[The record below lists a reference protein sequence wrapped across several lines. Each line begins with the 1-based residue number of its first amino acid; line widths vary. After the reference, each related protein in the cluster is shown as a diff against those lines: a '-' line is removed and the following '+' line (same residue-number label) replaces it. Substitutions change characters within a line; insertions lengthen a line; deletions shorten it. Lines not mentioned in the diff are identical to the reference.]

1 MEFKNKEDLK
11 LIRNELLNKLYL
23 ALKDSEPNA
32 QIMKFAKEI
41 LDESNIPMVDNK
53 EGASIELEKLFKNND
68 EKVSEYKLNIN

>member
-53 EGASIELEKLFKNND
+53 EGASIELEKLFKNNN
-68 EKVSEYKLNIN
+68 EEVSEYKLNIN

>member
-53 EGASIELEKLFKNND
+53 EGASIELEKLFKNN
-68 EKVSEYKLNIN
+68 K